1 MAPVSAKLLADV
13 GANTLQI
20 YTYELVSVVSVKLQ
34 KILAPVSAKLLAD
47 VGASTLQIY
56 TYELVSVVSVNLQ
69 NSGSSIR

>member
-1 MAPVSAKLLADV
+1 MAPVSAK
-13 GANTLQI
+13 
-20 YTYELVSVVSVKLQ
+20 YELVSVVSVKLQ

-69 NSGSSIR
+69 NSGASIR